1 MANDEDAE
9 NDEDGE
15 AGEAGEAVEPD
26 MRTFRKTEGA
36 LHGAPVLR
44 SAPLGVGR
52 LSGRRGERV
61 GRRAW

>member
-1 MANDEDAE
+1 MANDEDTE
-9 NDEDGE
+9 NDED
-15 AGEAGEAVEPD
+15 GEAGEAVEPD

-44 SAPLGVGR
+44 AAPLGVGR